1 VADPAEGPP
10 RLDEAKAPER
20 APPPPPP
27 TLAQGG
33 DAPDTERAKMELLR
47 ETKDAFMGKDASG
60 ALLKVDRGV
69 RQELASLDALA
80 DLVEHAWTGESM
92 EATRKVIRHLERSF
106 LQSHDTV
113 AQLQDNLSRPVP
125 REKTWI
131 EKLLRL

>member
-1 VADPAEGPP
+1 MAESPP
-10 RLDEAKAPER
+10 KLDEEKPKAPVPPP
-20 APPPPPP
+20 APPA
-27 TLAQGG
+27 LAQGS

-47 ETKDAFMGKDASG
+47 ETKDAFMGKEPAA

-69 RQELASLDALA
+69 RQELAAIDSLA
-80 DLVEHAWTGESM
+80 DLVEDAWTGEDM
-92 EATRKVIRHLERSF
+92 TATRKVVRHLERSF